1 MNQKTT
7 YELTITEKL
16 EQLTAPDMVDA
27 IWARIEA
34 QLDIDLPT
42 DEGPSNPPATP
53 TSGPRKWLNRGFI
66 IAAVAVVLIYLF
78 NNRKQN
84 IPVEDQPTINAPVTS
99 PNNTENPVR
108 NNSPGSNNANTQQ
121 DNASGVNT
129 SVPDKVNVD
138 TSASAPT
145 TGPAQFIPDS
155 NAVQTNKLPVIT
167 PPLVMQQKN
176 PPPDTTKKGRGVK
189 GITDAD
195 YKIVPKKDTVKNWV
209 HLSPTLSKGRGGK
222 CTTN

>member
-53 TSGPRKWLNRGFI
+53 TSGPRKWINRGFI
-66 IAAVAVVLIYLF
+66 IAAVAIVLIYLF
-78 NNRKQN
+78 NNRKPN
-84 IPVEDQPTINAPVTS
+84 LATDDQPTINAPVST
-99 PNNTENPVR
+99 PTKNENPVR
-108 NNSPGSNNANTQQ
+108 NNSPGTNNANTQQ
-121 DNASGVNT
+121 NNANGVNT
-129 SVPDKVNVD
+129 SVPDNLNVD
-138 TSASAPT
+138 TTASAPPS
-145 TGPAQFIPDS
+145 GPVQFIPDS
-155 NAVQTNKLPVIT
+155 NALQTNTLPVIT
-167 PPLVMQQKN
+167 PPMVTQQKN
-176 PPPDTTKKGRGVK
+176 PPTDTTKKGRGVK

-195 YKIVPKKDTVKNWV
+195 YKIVPKKDSVKN
-209 HLSPTLSKGRGGK
+209 
-222 CTTN
+222 